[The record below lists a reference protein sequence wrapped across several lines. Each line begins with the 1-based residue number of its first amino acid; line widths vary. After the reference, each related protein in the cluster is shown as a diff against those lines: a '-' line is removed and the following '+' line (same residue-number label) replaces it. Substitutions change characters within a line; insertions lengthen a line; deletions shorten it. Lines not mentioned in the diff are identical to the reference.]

1 MNSDP
6 NAGAAD
12 GPIERPGASPLEGA
26 ALRFVA
32 GQVLRDEADYTLT
45 LRVLPAARGILSR
58 VVPRTRYLACYVS
71 RDGDLHLESALA
83 LVRASLADG
92 RRLGN
97 GGLGKAAGSWFLLS
111 DRGGIYLHETVTAE
125 ESWRRAGR
133 RSRLFVLNPENGTAC
148 LSPGHARNRELSA
161 RLRDLLESYR
171 LTPRAAWEREAEK
184 ALSMCLDEL

>member
-1 MNSDP
+1 MEGIP
-6 NAGAAD
+6 
-12 GPIERPGASPLEGA
+12 ERPGASPLEGA
-26 ALRFVA
+26 ALRLVS
-32 GQVLRDEADYTLT
+32 GQVLRDGADYTLA
-45 LRVLPAARGILSR
+45 LRVLPASRGLFSR
-58 VVPRTRYLACYVS
+58 VFPRTRYLACYVS

-92 RRLGN
+92 GRLGN

-148 LSPGHARNRELSA
+148 LSPGHRLNRELSA
-161 RLRDLLESYR
+161 RLSDLLESYR
-171 LTPRAAWEREAEK
+171 LTPKDLWAREAER
-184 ALSMCLDEL
+184 ALSLCLEAMRG